1 MVPSLLFA
9 QPTMM
14 GPSAVLAVVAS
25 AQGSR
30 SRYKSLPP
38 ALVSGRGFLAGFH
51 IAPASADKPGVSAS
65 SNNPGQ
71 PGRVVARVLADLL
84 APGAFPPLVS
94 ASGVWA
100 PSGHNVGPA
109 DR

>member
-1 MVPSLLFA
+1 MSF
-9 QPTMM
+9 
-14 GPSAVLAVVAS
+14 SI
-25 AQGSR
+25 
-30 SRYKSLPP
+30 P
-38 ALVSGRGFLAGFH
+38 ALVSSRDPRRFHFARRG
-51 IAPASADKPGVSAS
+51 ADKPGVSAS